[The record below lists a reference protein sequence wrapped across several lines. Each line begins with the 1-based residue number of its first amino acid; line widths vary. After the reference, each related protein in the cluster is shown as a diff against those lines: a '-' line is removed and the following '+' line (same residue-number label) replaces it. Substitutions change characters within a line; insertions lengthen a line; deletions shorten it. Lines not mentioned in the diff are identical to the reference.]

1 MKLSSIASVTLL
13 ATSITLVGCGGSE
26 TATTMPAQ
34 KLPMKSSTVTPYGA
48 LTLQGD
54 NALGTRLRNGVFLA
68 HTTPLNAVYT
78 AQTSETADSN
88 FSKTITQ
95 EAGVDESDRFHFNGQ
110 QLFLTINNQFNYTSD
125 NNEQGDVLRILQRQ
139 TDNSL
144 QKLSDTTLVIG
155 DEKQHIN
162 GMYVSGNRVSLLSSD
177 AQHSW
182 PIAYDLFY
190 PLEQQFSI
198 SIYDAQNLTLPSL
211 KQQYTVD
218 GHVLSSRQIDN
229 KLYVISSFSPSIN
242 HVVDADVLNQ
252 ENEVVFEALRKAPLS
267 DFLPHVTDIAG
278 NKTSLVSSNSCYIP
292 AQFDENSGH
301 HGLVLMTVID
311 TEKPAAIKSQCV
323 NAQAQGI
330 YVSKDAVYL
339 YGEQYQESIT
349 DLQSVIYKFAISDEG
364 LNYRAYATLDGNF
377 GFRNSQF
384 RFNESGNYLTTVSTT
399 YDENY
404 APTHQ
409 LSVFKDQ
416 GDDVLTAVGHL
427 PNQAHPAPIGK
438 PNEDIYAVRYF
449 NNKAYI
455 VTFERTDPLYVID
468 LSNKEEPTLEGALE
482 IPGYSAYLHPVNQE
496 LLLGVGQHILVQDD
510 DSDLPVIDE
519 GAQVSLF
526 DVGEPQSPVQL
537 SNHIYKDSFTPV
549 EFDHHALSYLQL
561 SANSHRIAL
570 PTEQWVA
577 SISTDTTSQLTSTL
591 QLLEIN
597 GEGSSAI
604 LESVGKIEFKKD
616 INSSYFSSIDTRSIL
631 TAQGVYY
638 IHGNDVLYR
647 DWQEGSDTIGPF

>member
-1 MKLSSIASVTLL
+1 MKLSSIASTTLL
-13 ATSITLVGCGGSE
+13 TAAMTLVGCGGSE
-26 TATTMPAQ
+26 TTTTTAPT
-34 KLPMKSSTVTPYGA
+34 LPTKSSTLTPYGK
-48 LTLQGD
+48 LTQQSD

-68 HTTPLNAVYT
+68 HVAPVDVVSATQA
-78 AQTSETADSN
+78 SETADSN
-88 FSKTITQ
+88 FSKAITQ
-95 EAGVDESDRFHFNGQ
+95 EEGVDESDRFHFNGE
-110 QLFLTINNQFNYTSD
+110 QLFLTVNNRFNYTD
-125 NNEQGDVLRILQRQ
+125 ENQEQDDVLRILQRQ
-139 TDNSL
+139 SDNSL
-144 QKLSDTTLVIG
+144 QKLSDTKLVID
-155 DEKQHIN
+155 DEKQHIS
-162 GMYVSGNRVSLLSSD
+162 GMFVHGNNVSLLSRA
-177 AQHSW
+177 AQYSW
-182 PIAYDLFY
+182 PKAYDVFY

-198 SIYDAQNLTLPSL
+198 SIFDTQNLNAPSL
-211 KQQYTVD
+211 KQQYSLD

-229 KLYVISSFSPSIN
+229 KLYIVSSFSPSIN
-242 HVVDADVLNQ
+242 HVVNADVLNQ
-252 ENEVVFEALRKAPLS
+252 ENEIVFEALRNAPLS

-301 HGLVLMTVID
+301 HGLVLLTVID
-311 TEKPAAIKSQCV
+311 TDKPTNIKSQCV

-349 DLQSVIYKFAISDEG
+349 DLQSVIYKFSISDEG

-384 RFNESGNYLTTVSTT
+384 RFNESGEYLTTVSTT
-399 YDENY
+399 YDESY
-404 APTHQ
+404 TPTHQ

-416 GDDVLTAVGHL
+416 GDDVLAAVGHL

-468 LSNKEEPTLEGALE
+468 LSNKENPTVEGALE
-482 IPGYSAYLHPVNQE
+482 IPGYSAYLHPINQE
-496 LLLGVGQHILVQDD
+496 LLLGIGQHILAQDD

-561 SANSHRIAL
+561 SANNHRIAL
-570 PTEQWVA
+570 PTERWVT
-577 SISTDTTSQLTSTL
+577 SISTDTASQLTSSL

-604 LESVGKIEFKKD
+604 LESVGRIEFKKD
-616 INSSYFSSIDTRSIL
+616 INSSYFSSIDVRSIL

>member
-13 ATSITLVGCGGSE
+13 ATSITLIGCGGSE

-68 HTTPLNAVYT
+68 HTTPLNTVYT
-78 AQTSETADSN
+78 AKTSETADSN
-88 FSKTITQ
+88 FSRAITQ

-110 QLFLTINNQFNYTSD
+110 QLFLTINNRFNYTSD

-162 GMYVSGNRVSLLSSD
+162 GMYVSGNRVSLLSSN

-211 KQQYTVD
+211 KQQYTID

-242 HVVDADVLNQ
+242 HVVDADVLNK
-252 ENEVVFEALRKAPLS
+252 ENEVVFEALRTAPLS
-267 DFLPHVTDIAG
+267 GFLPHVTDIAG
-278 NKTSLVSSNSCYIP
+278 NQTSLVSSYSCYIP

-311 TEKPAAIKSQCV
+311 TEKPTDIKSQCV
-323 NAQAQGI
+323 NTQAQGI

-339 YGEQYQESIT
+339 YGEQYQDNIT

-364 LNYRAYATLDGNF
+364 LSYRAYATLDGHF

-496 LLLGVGQHILVQDD
+496 LLLGVGQHILAQDD

-561 SANSHRIAL
+561 SAYSHRIAL

-577 SISTDTTSQLTSTL
+577 SISMDTTSQLTSTL

-616 INSSYFSSIDTRSIL
+616 INSSYFSSIDARSIL

>member
-78 AQTSETADSN
+78 AQASETADSN
-88 FSKTITQ
+88 FSKAITQ

-110 QLFLTINNQFNYTSD
+110 QLFLTINNRFNYTTD

-162 GMYVSGNRVSLLSSD
+162 GMYVNGNRVSLLSSN

-242 HVVDADVLNQ
+242 HVVDADVLHQ

-311 TEKPAAIKSQCV
+311 TETPTDIKSQCV

-339 YGEQYQESIT
+339 YGEQYQDDIT

-364 LNYRAYATLDGNF
+364 LSYRAYATLDGNF

-384 RFNESGNYLTTVSTT
+384 RFNESGNYLSTVSTT

-404 APTHQ
+404 VPTHQ

-427 PNQAHPAPIGK
+427 PNQVHPAPIGK

-482 IPGYSAYLHPVNQE
+482 IPGYSAYLHPINQE
-496 LLLGVGQHILVQDD
+496 LLLGIGQHILPQDD

-604 LESVGKIEFKKD
+604 LESAGKIEFKKD
-616 INSSYFSSIDTRSIL
+616 INSSYFSSIDARSIL